1 MRIMHISLGGCLS
14 APPVKYGMTEDT
26 GGHIAYVLGAAMAQA
41 KLPEVEEVTIV
52 TRLFNAPELGA
63 VFEQAEERIAPKCRV
78 VRLASDRAE
87 YLEKGDLVG
96 ELPSLQNAL
105 LETLEAMGA
114 ARPDVIHAHF
124 ADAAELALAAR
135 ERFGIPVLYT
145 AHSLGAEKLGPG
157 EVPSAEL
164 EARIGRETR
173 ALADV
178 DVIIASSRDE
188 VERQIPDRK
197 SVV

>member
-52 TRLFNAPELGA
+52 TRLFDAPELGA
-63 VFEQAEERIAPKCRV
+63 VFAQAEERIAPKCRV

-96 ELPSLQNAL
+96 ELPSLQSAL
-105 LETLEAMGA
+105 LETQHD
-114 ARPDVIHAHF
+114 P
-124 ADAAELALAAR
+124 
-135 ERFGIPVLYT
+135 
-145 AHSLGAEKLGPG
+145 
-157 EVPSAEL
+157 
-164 EARIGRETR
+164 
-173 ALADV
+173 
-178 DVIIASSRDE
+178 
-188 VERQIPDRK
+188 
-197 SVV
+197 

>member
-41 KLPEVEEVTIV
+41 KLPEVDEITIV
-52 TRLFNAPELGA
+52 TRLFDAPELGA
-63 VFEQAEERIAPKCRV
+63 VFAEAEERIAPKCRV

-96 ELPSLQNAL
+96 ELPSLQSAL
-105 LETLEAMGA
+105 LETLEQMGA

-124 ADAAELALAAR
+124 ADAAELALA
-135 ERFGIPVLYT
+135 E
-145 AHSLGAEKLGPG
+145 
-157 EVPSAEL
+157 
-164 EARIGRETR
+164 
-173 ALADV
+173 D
-178 DVIIASSRDE
+178 
-188 VERQIPDRK
+188 
-197 SVV
+197 

>member
-1 MRIMHISLGGCLS
+1 MRIMHISMGGCLS

-52 TRLFNAPELGA
+52 TRLFDAPELGA
-63 VFEQAEERIAPKCRV
+63 VFAQVEERIAPKCRV

-87 YLEKGDLVG
+87 YLEKGDLEE

-114 ARPDVIHAHF
+114 ARPTWRPVTRAP
-124 ADAAELALAAR
+124 ASQLCSACPSDAC
-135 ERFGIPVLYT
+135 YT
-145 AHSLGAEKLGPG
+145 AVAMLLRCCF
-157 EVPSAEL
+157 SAEG
-164 EARIGRETR
+164 EHR
-173 ALADV
+173 
-178 DVIIASSRDE
+178 
-188 VERQIPDRK
+188 
-197 SVV
+197 